1 MSSVDLGKSRSALR
15 GVPIEMR
22 VCVGRA
28 RPTLA
33 ELVAFNRDDVLA
45 LDTRIED
52 PVEIM
57 IGDRV
62 VAIGE
67 LIELED
73 GQAGTLA
80 VRLTEVVDLGEAE

>member
-1 MSSVDLGKSRSALR
+1 MSVDLSKSRSALR

-33 ELVAFNRDDVLA
+33 ELVALNRDDIVA

-67 LIELED
+67 LIEQENN
-73 GQAGTLA
+73 QSATLA
-80 VRLTEVVDLGEAE
+80 VRLTEVVDLGDAE

>member
-1 MSSVDLGKSRSALR
+1 MKDLGLGMSRSALR
-15 GVPIEMR
+15 SVPIEMR

-28 RPTLA
+28 KPSLA
-33 ELVAFNRDDVLA
+33 DLLELGRDDVLT

-52 PVEIM
+52 PVEIL

-67 LIELED
+67 LIEQDDEL
-73 GQAGTLA
+73 ASTLA
-80 VRLTEVVDLGEAE
+80 VRLIEVVDIGDAD